1 MAVQSVTQETELPP
15 QFGELLVEAPT
26 KLSEHN
32 SVAVQQ
38 FQRFINGAAAKS
50 RRRSNPPIQVTGL
63 VSRFERD
70 ISDSEQLVN
79 FALVGFVEFVRDAGQ
94 DDDVAR
100 KFDDWTDDLDLAQ
113 AFATYEEKMVPPL
126 RERAAILR
134 RVVEGWNRRATAG
147 EIEPYLPSRL
157 TIRVAHLDSLIS
169 ELTDEITK
177 QRDNDLIARLLI
189 RIGKQRELSLAEQ
202 FRLVDAV
209 RLDWKVKEQPSLR
222 RADWY
227 GADGR

>member
-1 MAVQSVTQETELPP
+1 MAAQPLTQETDLPLNI
-15 QFGELLVEAPT
+15 GVLLVETPT
-26 KLSEHN
+26 RLSEHN

-38 FQRFINGAAAKS
+38 FQGFINGAAAKS
-50 RRRSNPPIQVTGL
+50 RRRSNPPIQVTEL

-70 ISDSEQLVN
+70 VSDSEQLVN

-94 DDDVAR
+94 DKDVAR

-147 EIEPYLPSRL
+147 EIEPFLPPRL
-157 TIRVAHLDSLIS
+157 TIRVANLASLIGN
-169 ELTDEITK
+169 LTEEVTK
-177 QRDNDLIARLLI
+177 KYDNDLVARLLM
-189 RIGKQRELSLAEQ
+189 RVGKLRKLTLDEQ
-202 FRLVDAV
+202 FRLADAV
-209 RLDWKVKEQPSLR
+209 SLKWKVREEPSVR

-227 GADGR
+227 GEDGR